1 MPSLAIHDV
10 TGSTP
15 GLPGRACFQLPGVFG
30 ISRNQR
36 SASSEIGVR
45 LGPKSLFGFPRN
57 GCSFSPVLHN
67 LRTHS
72 QSLRWTTKCVSPTY
86 RLASMPRRE
95 AGSNQ
100 ETTRVRGKYW
110 AQVARG
116 S

>member
-45 LGPKSLFGFPRN
+45 LGPKSLFSSLRN
-57 GCSFSPVLHN
+57 GCSFSPVLHTS
-67 LRTHS
+67 RS
-72 QSLRWTTKCVSPTY
+72 FTY
-86 RLASMPRRE
+86 SVLVRGARLRE
-95 AGSNQ
+95 ASRISWYCFNASCNDIWFCGSSI
-100 ETTRVRGKYW
+100 R
-110 AQVARG
+110 